1 MEPAVVK
8 EQHLLIIQIK
18 KKNICDYMKSW
29 FSCRALETLNKDY
42 IKKTTLMIITKFAKD
57 YY

>member
-18 KKNICDYMKSW
+18 NICDYMKSW
-29 FSCRALETLNKDY
+29 FLTGL
-42 IKKTTLMIITKFAKD
+42 
-57 YY
+57 

>member
-18 KKNICDYMKSW
+18 NNICDYMK
-29 FSCRALETLNKDY
+29 RAGFLQGWNWRLYQN
-42 IKKTTLMIITKFAKD
+42 LMIPTKFTKD

>member
-18 KKNICDYMKSW
+18 KYLRLYEELVFLQGFGDFK
-29 FSCRALETLNKDY
+29 
-42 IKKTTLMIITKFAKD
+42 
-57 YY
+57 